1 MLRIP
6 RSGYPA
12 LATWRAGDPDS
23 ETSIY
28 RKFDRLSAR
37 NYFFLQ
43 CQLLEPEAEL
53 DKHDEASWH
62 NGIINSRLSL
72 KRWETFSK
80 KKKKAR
86 EDQFPE
92 KRVMELQHEIK
103 QKLKEYRT
111 YFTYHGSWQ
120 PQMFMI
126 AFNRPLES
134 TSWTFLCFLFCIATE
149 G

>member
-1 MLRIP
+1 MGILPSPHGGLEIQIAKP
-6 RSGYPA
+6 P
-12 LATWRAGDPDS
+12 
-23 ETSIY
+23 SIEN
-28 RKFDRLSAR
+28 SIGSVQGIT
-37 NYFFLQ
+37 FFLQ

-62 NGIINSRLSL
+62 NGTINSRLSL
-72 KRWETFSK
+72 KRWETFS
-80 KKKKAR
+80 KKKAR

>member
-1 MLRIP
+1 MQDRPVQSSSLSEAELGTSVLRIP

-62 NGIINSRLSL
+62 NGTINSRLSL

-80 KKKKAR
+80 KKKEQGKTSSQR
-86 EDQFPE
+86 
-92 KRVMELQHEIK
+92 
-103 QKLKEYRT
+103 KE
-111 YFTYHGSWQ
+111 SWSC
-120 PQMFMI
+120 
-126 AFNRPLES
+126 S
-134 TSWTFLCFLFCIATE
+134 TRSSKS
-149 G
+149 